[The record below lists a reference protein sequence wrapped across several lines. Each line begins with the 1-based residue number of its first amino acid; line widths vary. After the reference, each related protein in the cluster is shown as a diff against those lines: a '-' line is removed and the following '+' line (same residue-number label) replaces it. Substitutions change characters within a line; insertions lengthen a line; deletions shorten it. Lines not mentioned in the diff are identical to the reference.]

1 MVSLCDVGVVSV
13 CGECVYEGMS
23 QHHLWSL
30 SIELCKIDQS
40 CDIAHVYGVRVCVVS
55 VCGECVWCVCVDM
68 YTLQHSIPLAVFSHP
83 P

>member
-1 MVSLCDVGVVSV
+1 MVSVCDVSV

-40 CDIAHVYGVRVCVVS
+40 CDIAHVYGV
-55 VCGECVWCVCVDM
+55 CVW
-68 YTLQHSIPLAVFSHP
+68 
-83 P
+83 

>member
-1 MVSLCDVGVVSV
+1 MCVVSV

-40 CDIAHVYGVRVCVVS
+40 CDIAHVYGVL
-55 VCGECVWCVCVDM
+55 CVDM